1 MAPSEVPQVCFC
13 THCKYKFQRLWVN
26 HKGCQWC
33 LVHWKK
39 KLSSRWRS
47 FISVWLSFYQSWHNV
62 CRIEKCSRQGVDP
75 KQLATEE
82 LSVQRKSLCCRASGE
97 RSALAPVNPVW
108 VQRVSSKALCW
119 QRAGK
124 LIVWSAQWRGDWRK
138 KKEKE
143 KKGDAEK
150 EPVTSLELL

>member
-1 MAPSEVPQVCFC
+1 MAPSEVPQVCFLAPF

-39 KLSSRWRS
+39 NSVHDEDYLFPCDSHFIKVCTTCAEFKNVLNRVWITNSWPPRS
-47 FISVWLSFYQSWHNV
+47 YQRRESHSVAAFIVS
-62 CRIEKCSRQGVDP
+62 
-75 KQLATEE
+75 
-82 LSVQRKSLCCRASGE
+82 RASGG
-97 RSALAPVNPVW
+97 RSALAPVNPVQ

-138 KKEKE
+138 K
-143 KKGDAEK
+143 GRR
-150 EPVTSLELL
+150 